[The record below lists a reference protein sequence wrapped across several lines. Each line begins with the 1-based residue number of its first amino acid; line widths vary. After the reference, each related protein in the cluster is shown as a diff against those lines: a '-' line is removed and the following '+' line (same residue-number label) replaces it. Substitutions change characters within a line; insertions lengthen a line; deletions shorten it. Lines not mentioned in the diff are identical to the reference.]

1 MDSALGA
8 GYSRS
13 WAHDFVLAELGGL
26 TAEQAL
32 AKGYGAKEVWRAV
45 HRQLQL
51 PPSAR

>member
-13 WAHDFVLAELGGL
+13 WAHDFVLAELNGL
-26 TAEQAL
+26 TVEQAL
-32 AKGYGAKEVWRAV
+32 ARGYDVKKVWRVV